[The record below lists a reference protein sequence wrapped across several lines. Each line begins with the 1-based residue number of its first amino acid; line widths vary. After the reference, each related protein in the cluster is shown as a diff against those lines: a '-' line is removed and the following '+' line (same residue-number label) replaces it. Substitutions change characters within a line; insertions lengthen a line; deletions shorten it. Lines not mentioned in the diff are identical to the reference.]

1 MRSISDVVAEILLI
15 LVVLGVGTG
24 FLAYYLY
31 YLSYYNSYSV
41 NAFNQLAYLVP
52 VMSSEQGNYLVV
64 AFHTGPYGI
73 SLYQVLVN
81 STPASCTVE
90 LGQRNYTT
98 PVTLPAYQ
106 MAEVYCP
113 YKASSGA
120 PVEVTLVTNSGEYE
134 VMVSGP

>member
-1 MRSISDVVAEILLI
+1 LRSISDVVAEIMLI
-15 LVVLGVGTG
+15 LVVLGVGAG

-52 VMSSEQGNYLVV
+52 VMSSERGNYLVV
-64 AFHTGPYGI
+64 AFYTGPYGI

-90 LGQRNYTT
+90 LGNRNYTT

-113 YKASSGA
+113 YNASSGA

>member
-1 MRSISDVVAEILLI
+1 LRSISDVVAEILLI
-15 LVVLGVGTG
+15 LVVLAVGTG